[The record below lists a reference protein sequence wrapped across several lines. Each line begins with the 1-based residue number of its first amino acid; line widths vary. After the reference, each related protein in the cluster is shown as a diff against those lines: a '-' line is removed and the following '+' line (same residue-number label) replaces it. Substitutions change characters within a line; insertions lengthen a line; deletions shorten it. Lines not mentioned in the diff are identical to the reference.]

1 MHAWYARASFG
12 GDSQCH
18 WIMHATNCI
27 KISAT
32 LRSLRA
38 EIRKSS
44 GATPSFPCP
53 PRCSLDRE
61 IWGILVSEWKRE
73 RETAISWACGISSH
87 ALLFPGDGGGS
98 LPFPLC
104 CLVSAAFTK
113 WLLASLKIDDCAW
126 TRFQF
131 EKQAEKCNCPPLKGV
146 YYFSFN
152 EMETCLYFL
161 TWVSFRFPFSRWD
174 ILLGAI
180 KILGEH

>member
-53 PRCSLDRE
+53 PRCALVRE

-73 RETAISWACGISSH
+73 RDSAISWACGISSH
-87 ALLFPGDGGGS
+87 ALLFPWGRGRLFPFSLLLFGLCGVYKVITRLLKNWWLRLDTFSIWKAGGKM
-98 LPFPLC
+98 LPP
-104 CLVSAAFTK
+104 S
-113 WLLASLKIDDCAW
+113 S
-126 TRFQF
+126 
-131 EKQAEKCNCPPLKGV
+131 LKGV

-152 EMETCLYFL
+152 EMETCLYFF
-161 TWVSFRFPFSRWD
+161 TWVSFRFPFSRWY
-174 ILLGAI
+174 LVG
-180 KILGEH
+180 GN